1 MSRRGKGK
9 RIKREAVPEM
19 GHDGKGGVWWEG
31 GLGRG
36 GLAEPIILKGI
47 KSSDLLL
54 S

>member
-1 MSRRGKGK
+1 MMGKG
-9 RIKREAVPEM
+9 EY
-19 GHDGKGGVWWEG
+19 GEG
-31 GLGRG
+31 GIGGG

>member
-1 MSRRGKGK
+1 MSGRSNGE

-19 GHDGKGGVWWEG
+19 GHDGKGGACG
-31 GLGRG
+31 GEAG
-36 GLAEPIILKGI
+36 GWLAEPIILKGI